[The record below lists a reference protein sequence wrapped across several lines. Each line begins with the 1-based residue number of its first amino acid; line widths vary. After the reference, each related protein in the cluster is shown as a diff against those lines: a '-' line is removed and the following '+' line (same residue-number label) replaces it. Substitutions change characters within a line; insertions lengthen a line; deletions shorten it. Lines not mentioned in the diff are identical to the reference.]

1 LQPISVVFVLPED
14 NIPAIAAE
22 MQAGHTLTVG
32 AYDRTN
38 ANKIDDGTLVTV
50 DNTVDTTTGTVK
62 LRASYPNTN
71 FALFPNQFVNA
82 RLLLKTLDNVTEA
95 PTAAIQHGAPGSFV
109 YLVKPDNTVGVQVI
123 KTGITDGDNTQILS
137 GLKAGD
143 SVVVDGAD
151 RLKEGAKIKVEP
163 EAASTTGATNNGPGA
178 PPGEQPDNAEPVPA
192 QTHHHHKQ
200 QQQQQSGQ

>member
-1 LQPISVVFVLPED
+1 
-14 NIPAIAAE
+14 
-22 MQAGHTLTVG
+22 MQAGHTLSVG

-38 ANKIDDGTLVTV
+38 ATKIADGTLVTV

-200 QQQQQSGQ
+200 QQQQSGQ